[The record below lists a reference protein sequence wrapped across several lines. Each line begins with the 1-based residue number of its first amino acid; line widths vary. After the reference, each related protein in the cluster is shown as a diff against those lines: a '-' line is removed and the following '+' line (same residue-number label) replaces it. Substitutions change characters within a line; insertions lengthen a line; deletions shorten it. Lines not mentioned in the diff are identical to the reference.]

1 MTNTFKDVEG
11 LVAWFRTLNKKQQK
25 IVLFLLENP
34 VIKDNLKSIG
44 TIQEFLVKLQQLDAD
59 KMFKVVPIH
68 DVDDILDSKEF
79 LDDHFNENETVVGF
93 KKLVKL
99 NNKLVVVY
107 TNNKL
112 NVQGKVY
119 NDIFAKGRY
128 WIGMTN

>member
-11 LVAWFRTLNKKQQK
+11 LVAWFLTLNKKQQK
-25 IVLFLLENP
+25 VVLFLLNNP

-68 DVDDILDSKEF
+68 DVDDILDTKEY
-79 LDDHFNENETVVGF
+79 LNGLFNENETLVGF

-99 NNKLVVVY
+99 NDKLVVVY